1 MRFPSGES
9 MPRLLENLRNGVLGV
24 GTLLMLASCGGQA
37 AGPAASASA
46 TPSPTAAA
54 TPSPTPTA
62 TASAAAPVVMA
73 QQMGTMGMLL
83 VAASNGHTLYTFNS
97 DSPGVS
103 RCSGQCLTI
112 WPALTVPAGQTP
124 TGGAGVTG
132 PLATITRDDGSL
144 QVTYKGLPLYFF
156 HNDSAAGQ
164 TKGNYSG
171 WSLVHP

>member
-1 MRFPSGES
+1 MGFPSGET
-9 MPRLLENLRNGVLGV
+9 MPKMGTVLRHTVFLAGAIV
-24 GTLLMLASCGGQA
+24 MLAACGGQA
-37 AGPAASASA
+37 GGPAASASPASTA
-46 TPSPTAAA
+46 TPTV
-54 TPSPTPTA
+54 TPTPTA
-62 TASAAAPVVMA
+62 TPSAGAPVVMA
-73 QQMGTMGMLL
+73 QQMGTMGTLL
-83 VAASNGHTLYTFNS
+83 VAASNGHTLYTFDS

-103 RCSGQCLTI
+103 RCTGQCLTI

-124 TGGAGVTG
+124 TAGPGVTG

-164 TKGNYSG
+164 TRGNYTG